1 MNKTVFYPLLI
12 LLLTTVGSVWGQ
24 IVVKVTNGQIF
35 VNDPMHRP
43 KEKDFQGVTD
53 SLDRNLVQHPNDTT
67 SLFYRALLYVQF
79 NTFVFNPALSTNSN
93 ATNKLLQAKKMADK
107 ADSLKMQN
115 FGLKVLRAQICKEL
129 TNRYAPIETWRL
141 NAQQMADRKK
151 RYDYYK
157 MLANNYYD
165 ELARLDK
172 RNAYDYSRMKV
183 K

>member
-1 MNKTVFYPLLI
+1 MK
-12 LLLTTVGSVWGQ
+12 G
-24 IVVKVTNGQIF
+24 
-35 VNDPMHRP
+35 
-43 KEKDFQGVTD
+43 
-53 SLDRNLVQHPNDTT
+53 
-67 SLFYRALLYVQF
+67 
-79 NTFVFNPALSTNSN
+79 
-93 ATNKLLQAKKMADK
+93 
-107 ADSLKMQN
+107 
-115 FGLKVLRAQICKEL
+115 RAQICKEL
-129 TNRYAPIETWRL
+129 TNRYAPIETWRF